1 MSIESGGRAA
11 LDPSQSAGM
20 AYRSQQRSG
29 RKRKWLWPTVGAVGA
44 LAFFFLI
51 LYLFLRMSGSV
62 HGEEFSPDTFDQRTF
77 YYNKMPLT
85 GWIVYKRRLDNY
97 TSAVAQHIIAAG
109 YIKTIKNDPQV
120 WHLVEDS
127 KSSRSSPDFDARILV
142 DILEAQ
148 NSDGEFVWMD
158 WCMDHKKCSA
168 ILWPEVARLARDYE
182 YWAIPDLMDLA
193 TAADESNT
201 TAFQTKVQQ
210 YVSEIYV
217 DQAQRLIDD
226 KKNEKALHYLDQAIE
241 VMPSADAYRLRASVH
256 RELGNA
262 EKAGEDETKANAL
275 SE

>member
-1 MSIESGGRAA
+1 MA
-11 LDPSQSAGM
+11 DPSQSAGM
-20 AYRSQQRSG
+20 AYRSNQRSG
-29 RKRKWLWPTVGAVGA
+29 RKRKWLWPTVGIVAA
-44 LAFFFLI
+44 LAFFLLI
-51 LYLFLRMSGSV
+51 VYLFLRMSGGV
-62 HGEEFSPDTFDQRTF
+62 YGEEFSPDTFDQRTF
-77 YYNKMPLT
+77 SYNKMPLT
-85 GWIVYKRRLDNY
+85 GWIVQKRRLDNY
-97 TSAVAQHIIAAG
+97 TNPVAQHIVSAG

-120 WHLVEDS
+120 WHLVEDT

-142 DILEAQ
+142 DILEAE
-148 NSDGEFVWMD
+148 SSEGDLVWMN
-158 WCMDHKKCSA
+158 WSMDHQKCSA

-193 TAADESNT
+193 TEAEESKT
-201 TAFQTKVQQ
+201 SAFQTKIQQ

-226 KKNEKALHYLDQAIE
+226 KKNEKALRYLDQAIE
-241 VMPSADAYRLRASVH
+241 VMPSADAYRLRGSVH